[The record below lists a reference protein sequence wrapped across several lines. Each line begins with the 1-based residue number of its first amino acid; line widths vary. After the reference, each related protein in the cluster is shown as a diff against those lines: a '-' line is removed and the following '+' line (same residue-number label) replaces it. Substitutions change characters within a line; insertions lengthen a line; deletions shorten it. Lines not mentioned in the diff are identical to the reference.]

1 MACPKPPRPRLPM
14 TWPPRCSAD
23 AREGSIER
31 TSMGKHIV
39 GRVSELA
46 PGDRKIVEAEG
57 RSIGVFNVHGDF
69 FAIRNSCP
77 HQAAPLCLGSIKGM
91 TMPSKPGEYIWARD
105 GEILRC
111 PWHGWEFDITT
122 GRSIF
127 NPHRTRVKA
136 YDVTV
141 EDRIDPDKEDESVE
155 TFEVSVEDGWIVLH
169 V

>member
-1 MACPKPPRPRLPM
+1 
-14 TWPPRCSAD
+14 
-23 AREGSIER
+23 
-31 TSMGKHIV
+31 MGRHVV
-39 GRVSELA
+39 GRVGEIT
-46 PGDRKIVEAEG
+46 PGGRKIVEAEG
-57 RSIGVFNVHGDF
+57 RSIGVFNVDGRF
-69 FAIRNSCP
+69 YALRNSCP

-111 PWHGWEFDITT
+111 PWHGWEFDILT

-141 EDRIDPDKEDESVE
+141 EAVGEADAEPEDESVE
-155 TFEVSVEDGWIVLH
+155 TFEVRVEDGWVILH
-169 V
+169 I